1 MRCWKT
7 GYSLLSYVGVLFS
20 TPLTKFSTVLPFLG
34 DMEAARSNA
43 KGACGLNIA
52 GMVICLSV
60 VTIFLVMYLGQAM
73 DEVDFDCTLTH

>member
-1 MRCWKT
+1 MLENW
-7 GYSLLSYVGVLFS
+7 LL
-20 TPLTKFSTVLPFLG
+20 TPFICGCSVFNLVRAVTKFSAVLPFLG

-60 VTIFLVMYLGQAM
+60 VTIFLVMYLG
-73 DEVDFDCTLTH
+73 